1 MPRPNWDETNLVDVD
16 SKIPDID
23 TFQEIDD
30 AKKTDNIIG
39 ISKIPDENSFKKE
52 KLREIAFDYP
62 SSIGNIQYSTGD
74 IDSLIKQIKNIREYF
89 NVDLIRKYNELTSS
103 LSNINLKTG
112 EKFVDKTNIS
122 ISRKQEYFDEEN
134 KKLIASVYAIVKR
147 LQKIKKQIENV
158 DEDGLG
164 AAAELPQI
172 PNVVASG
179 QSSSGNSHNS
189 QSSTDTE
196 TVEEIVKVPNYDEV
210 MQKYSS
216 IIVATVLFSEI
227 VPLYEV
233 IGDQTSIQSVT
244 NTDIYKLI
252 GIQKEADKYYFKIL
266 DSSTGKI
273 YFAEINDK
281 AKINWD
287 QLGERKAVEVIGD
300 NVFIM
305 KEPAI
310 EGNILERIAKIG
322 DIFFLNDDNISIDGI
337 DYYNISDSITGKN
350 LYIPI
355 SDSIAK
361 PDLISNIISSM
372 FSESEVSK

>member
-1 MPRPNWDETNLVDVD
+1 MGKCGQQKCCDWVNNE
-16 SKIPDID
+16 
-23 TFQEIDD
+23 F
-30 AKKTDNIIG
+30 A
-39 ISKIPDENSFKKE
+39 E
-52 KLREIAFDYP
+52 K
-62 SSIGNIQYSTGD
+62 N
-74 IDSLIKQIKNIREYF
+74 
-89 NVDLIRKYNELTSS
+89 
-103 LSNINLKTG
+103 
-112 EKFVDKTNIS
+112 
-122 ISRKQEYFDEEN
+122 
-134 KKLIASVYAIVKR
+134 
-147 LQKIKKQIENV
+147 
-158 DEDGLG
+158 
-164 AAAELPQI
+164 
-172 PNVVASG
+172 
-179 QSSSGNSHNS
+179 
-189 QSSTDTE
+189 
-196 TVEEIVKVPNYDEV
+196 EEIVKVPNYDEV

-281 AKINWD
+281 IKINWD

>member
-1 MPRPNWDETNLVDVD
+1 MPIPKDETNFDVG
-16 SKIPDID
+16 SKIPDMD
-23 TFQEIDD
+23 AFQEIDD
-30 AKKTDNIIG
+30 AKKTDDMTG

-62 SSIGNIQYSTGD
+62 SSTGNIQYSTGD

-134 KKLIASVYAIVKR
+134 KKLIASVYAIVVR
-147 LQKIKKQIENV
+147 LQIIKKQIENV

-164 AAAELPQI
+164 ATDELPQI